1 MGHVRTIRQLSITAV
16 VVVVLVG
23 LLTSVGAAQT
33 QEVDEDPF
41 ARGSTNQDSDG
52 SVDLTASDGFVPTGE
67 GVSGDGCGESSDL
80 QVQIEDDFVTP
91 VTAGTTF
98 LDPVLDAGVLDA
110 FYFGSA
116 AGLTPETRL
125 FSETGRWFLYNC
137 GGSFYVLPEG
147 GPAASIEGG
156 VKTAN
161 ARLAPPAARGV
172 ITPDHGKHAV
182 QMISWFAIEPTYWNQ
197 ERTETV
203 TAGRVQVSAT
213 MTPFEIE
220 WDPGNGETLEPCDNP
235 GTVWR
240 RGVPENQNT
249 CSYTYLRSSVNPP
262 DNTWELAGT
271 IRFGITHTTNAPG
284 TYGPWTPVERTA
296 TETIQVVEI
305 QAINVPVFPG

>member
-1 MGHVRTIRQLSITAV
+1 MGHVRTTIQLTLAIVVITLSMTGGIA
-16 VVVVLVG
+16 
-23 LLTSVGAAQT
+23 TTATAQT
-33 QEVDEDPF
+33 GE
-41 ARGSTNQDSDG
+41 ARPGEGGVQQDFDG
-52 SVDLTASDGFVPTGE
+52 AVDLSASDEFVPTGE

-98 LDPVLDAGVLDA
+98 IDPVLDAGVLDA
-110 FYFGSA
+110 FYFGA
-116 AGLTPETRL
+116 ASGLTPDTRL

-137 GGSFYVLPEG
+137 GGAFYVLPEG
-147 GPAASIEGG
+147 GPAASIEGL
-156 VKTAN
+156 VQTAID
-161 ARLAPPAARGV
+161 RLDPPEPPLA

-182 QMISWFAIEPTYWNQ
+182 RMPSWFAIEPTYWTQ

-220 WDPGNGETLEPCDNP
+220 WDPGNGETLRPCDNP